1 VPCNFE
7 DRNTLFLLVFLK
19 SCRKSCRNND
29 KARNDKSY
37 ETQQRKEAMTLEQL
51 KPGDAVYAASHIYND
66 GGIPEIDND
75 ALLAKPG
82 TRGVLIET
90 GHLEEAPER
99 TIYLVRFEDSELNL
113 GPPTGCWPEE
123 LSANVVEIEPID

>member
-1 VPCNFE
+1 
-7 DRNTLFLLVFLK
+7 
-19 SCRKSCRNND
+19 
-29 KARNDKSY
+29 
-37 ETQQRKEAMTLEQL
+37 MTLENL
-51 KPGDAVYAASHIYND
+51 NPGDAVYAASHIYND
-66 GGIPEIDND
+66 GGIPEIPND

-99 TIYLVRFEDSELNL
+99 TIYLVRFEDKEFNL

-123 LSANVVEIEPID
+123 LSASEMDFDTMD